1 MSPAIDHP
9 DTLVVEKNTSD
20 RYVSIWF
27 QVTITN
33 LYARRQIIDTKA
45 GLMITVNSII
55 LSVLIGSLYPRLQ
68 EDPQLLWGLGPI
80 VIADVLSIIFAV
92 LATRPIIAKGK
103 FSREDVQNKNAC
115 LNTFDDFYRMSEV
128 DYQWAVSEMVKDTQ
142 AIQNSYTKENYRV
155 GIDLAKRYKR
165 MRISYHIFLT
175 GLIMSVVG
183 FAICYLFLF

>member
-1 MSPAIDHP
+1 MNQATDSPE
-9 DTLVVEKNTSD
+9 TLADEQNASD
-20 RYVSIWF
+20 RYMATWF

-33 LYARRQIIDTKA
+33 LYSRRQIIDTKA

-92 LATRPIIAKGK
+92 LATRPVIAKGK
-103 FSREDVQNKNAC
+103 FAREEVLNKNAC

-128 DYQWAVSEMVKDTQ
+128 YYQWAVNEMLKDTQ
-142 AIQNSYTKENYRV
+142 AIQNSYIKENYRV

-165 MRISYHIFLT
+165 MRISYHIFLA

>member
-1 MSPAIDHP
+1 MNAATDTP
-9 DTLVVEKNTSD
+9 DTLADERNASD
-20 RYVSIWF
+20 RYASTWF

-92 LATRPIIAKGK
+92 LATRPVIAKGK

-128 DYQWAVSEMVKDTQ
+128 DYQWAVSEMLKDTQ

-183 FAICYLFLF
+183 FAICYFFLF